1 MTYEQKPRLTLFIN
15 QHEGKPIKKKDGTFV
30 TKSSGEKILQ
40 GAFNGK
46 INLPEGLPAGDY
58 EVSVYRSTS
67 KSGLEYLSGNIKP
80 AYVKDK
86 AIDTHNKAKANGYQ
100 QQVEE
105 SEEEDSEIIF

>member
-30 TKSSGEKILQ
+30 TKANGEEILQ

-46 INLPEGLPAGDY
+46 INLPQGLPAGDY

-67 KSGLEYLSGNIKP
+67 KSGLEYLAGNIKP
-80 AYVKDK
+80 AYLKKDK
-86 AIDTHNKAKANGYQ
+86 PIDSHNEAKANGYQ

-105 SEEEDSEIIF
+105 NDDSEIPF